1 MGRWQ
6 REALTEG
13 QLRDFATSDSPRVQA
28 QLDRLGALTLPT
40 GRLGLEVIH
49 ALLARLGDP
58 HKDLPPVF
66 HVAGTNGKGS
76 TCAYLRAM
84 LEAEGYTVHAAT
96 KPHLVRYN
104 ERIRLAGKLIE
115 DDLLADLLQEV
126 LDKGEDLNPSFFEV
140 TTAATFLAFH
150 RIPADVC
157 VIEVGLGGRF
167 DATNVLDGQAACA
180 IATLGIDHEAFLL
193 VPEDGVPQDP
203 LCRIAFEKAGIAR
216 PGVPLV
222 TQAYAPAVTKAV
234 IDQAMVAGA
243 KTALRDLDWFA
254 DLGEG
259 IAYRDSQGT
268 LDLPLPALV
277 GSHQADNA
285 ALAVAML
292 RHQSQVQV
300 SPEAMARGIR
310 TARWPARLQVLGEGP
325 LTALVPGRRVWLDGG
340 HNVDAGLA
348 IAAFFEEGVD
358 AHPAATN
365 LADARQVSLPSRLR
379 EGLGVGQSAKFH
391 LITGMLSSKDP
402 AAIVAPLKGQLLSL
416 SVVPAPGHE
425 AHAPEEIARHADLPV
440 WPYPD
445 VETALRALPPEGDVL
460 IAGSLYLA
468 GEVLRL
474 NREFPD

>member
-1 MGRWQ
+1 M
-6 REALTEG
+6 
-13 QLRDFATSDSPRVQA
+13 RDFAISENPRVQA
-28 QLDRLGALTLPT
+28 QLDRLGALSLPQ
-40 GRLGLEVIH
+40 GRIGLEVIH
-49 ALLARLGDP
+49 ALLDRLGNP
-58 HKDLPPVF
+58 QAALPPVF

-84 LEAEGYTVHAAT
+84 LEAQGLTVHAAT

-104 ERIRLAGKLIE
+104 ERLRIAGKLV
-115 DDLLADLLQEV
+115 DDELLADLLQEV
-126 LDKGEDLNPSFFEV
+126 LDLGADLAPSFFEV

-150 RIPADVC
+150 RVPADVC

-167 DATNVLDGQAACA
+167 DATNVLDGQAACG

-193 VPEDGVPQDP
+193 APEEGVPTVP

-222 TQAYAPAVTKAV
+222 TQAYPADVTRTV
-234 IDQAMVAGA
+234 IEHAMRVGA

-254 DLGEG
+254 EVGDT
-259 IAYRDSQGT
+259 IRYRDRQGELT
-268 LDLPLPALV
+268 LPLPTLA
-277 GSHQADNA
+277 GTHQADNA

-292 RHQSQVQV
+292 RHQSQVTV
-300 SPEAMARGIR
+300 SPEAMAAGIR
-310 TARWPARLQVLGEGP
+310 AARWPARLQLLGEGP
-325 LTALVPGRRVWLDGG
+325 LTALAPGRKVWLDGG

-348 IAAFFEEGVD
+348 IARHFAGT
-358 AHPAATN
+358 AP
-365 LADARQVSLPSRLR
+365 
-379 EGLGVGQSAKFH
+379 FH

-402 AAIVAPLKGQLLSL
+402 AAIVAPLRGKLLSL

-425 AHAPEEIARHADLPV
+425 AHAPKDFAAHSDLPV
-440 WPYPD
+440 RPFAD
-445 VETALRALPPEGDVL
+445 VSAALAALPPEGDVL

-474 NREFPD
+474 NAEFPD